1 MKEPPIEE
9 NFSVSTFESLDDW
22 MDCFITPQQDEF
34 NKYTSNLSNAPSN
47 ITNQSTSNTTSTQSN
62 FKSVLPTTA
71 ITTTITSH
79 NSLLQIQ
86 TTINTNGGSVKEE
99 IPPSYNINLKTDLFN
114 NRHFLLVG
122 NLSKEHSY
130 LKELIEANGGF
141 VSKNYS
147 SQSPIV
153 LVNNNFNWNSSFTK
167 SKKFQKVLVRE
178 VPVYY
183 EKFLFDCIAAKC
195 VLNLNDYLVPNNNSP
210 QKNSP
215 QKNSP
220 QKNSPQKNSPQKHP
234 MNEEKQEDKP
244 KKVQFIC
251 CGYLSNGIECDLE
264 VTFEREQCEFCHYC
278 SDDGERC
285 YCNID
290 KSIENGKYCS
300 LHKSIFD

>member
-47 ITNQSTSNTTSTQSN
+47 ITNQSTSNTISTQNN

-86 TTINTNGGSVKEE
+86 TTINTNGGSVNDEKEE

-210 QKNSP
+210 QKNS
-215 QKNSP
+215 S

>member
-47 ITNQSTSNTTSTQSN
+47 ITNQSTSNTISTQSN

-86 TTINTNGGSVKEE
+86 TTINTNGGSVNDEKEE

-210 QKNSP
+210 K
-215 QKNSP
+215 
-220 QKNSPQKNSPQKHP
+220 KNSPQKHP
-234 MNEEKQEDKP
+234 MNEEEQKVKP
-244 KKVQFIC
+244 KKVFVC

-264 VTFEREQCEFCHYC
+264 VAFEREQCEYCHYC
-278 SDDGERC
+278 SDDSERC
-285 YCNID
+285 YCDID

-300 LHKSIFD
+300 LHKSRFD